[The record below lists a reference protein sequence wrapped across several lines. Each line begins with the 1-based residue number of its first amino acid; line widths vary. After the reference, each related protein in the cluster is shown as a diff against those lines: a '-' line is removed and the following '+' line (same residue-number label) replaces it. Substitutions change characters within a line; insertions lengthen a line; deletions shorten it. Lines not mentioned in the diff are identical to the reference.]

1 MSIQTAEQ
9 YEANEQYEQAY
20 EEYKKEHEKRPN
32 DLSITERLGHLAMV
46 LNKKDEAAAYY
57 TQILEKDMTNTLCYE
72 QLMDIY
78 VDTDKYK
85 YYIYRGNLHSVE
97 RKLEQAI
104 NDYKKALNHTEN
116 EQDIVM
122 TRFTLA
128 NLYDQTGNTTK
139 AIDEFLKTLEYEDNH
154 EEVFLKLAD
163 LYVKEDML
171 TSAIDVLERALKR
184 FDTENVRENL
194 AKLYLRNNQ
203 PVLAKDLTK
212 DDLLKIKCMLETGEH
227 DEANKKLADIE
238 VFYKNNPE
246 YYALRAQ
253 YYYILQ
259 EYDKSLEYV
268 EKYNELNH
276 NSALVYQMR
285 ALIYEN
291 KNDEFNAHLNWGKF
305 NLVRGNKDIAV
316 NEFLNAFQ
324 LKEDDVD
331 LMNTIA
337 ALLEETGDRNHAV
350 EFWERISKA
359 EPANKKALEKLADFR
374 ENIGD
379 YRMEIEYL
387 EKLYELDKRN
397 ALVIRRLA
405 QVHEKV
411 KNKPAAVEFYKK
423 YLELAKGAQ
432 DYEKIQQKLQK
443 LEHTEFVQDDEGL
456 LDKIIKFF
464 NKQKD

>member
-9 YEANEQYEQAY
+9 FEANEQYEQAY

-32 DLSITERLGHLAMV
+32 DLSITERLGHLAMM
-46 LNKKDEAAAYY
+46 LNKKDEAAGYY

-78 VDTDKYK
+78 VDTDRYK

-97 RKLEQAI
+97 HKLEHAI
-104 NDYKKALNHTEN
+104 NDYKKALNHAEN
-116 EQDIVM
+116 ERDIVM

-139 AIDEFLKTLEYEDNH
+139 AIDEFLKTLEYEENH

-163 LYVKEDML
+163 LYLKEDML
-171 TSAIDVLERALKR
+171 TSAIDVLERAQKR
-184 FDTENVRENL
+184 FDTDKVRENL

-203 PVLAKDLTK
+203 PELAKDLTK
-212 DDLLKIKCMLETGEH
+212 DDLLKIKCMLQSGE
-227 DEANKKLADIE
+227 DTDAEKKLREIE
-238 VFYKNNPE
+238 PFYKNNPE
-246 YYALRAQ
+246 YYALRAE
-253 YYYILQ
+253 YYYTQ
-259 EYDKSLEYV
+259 GDYDNALEYV
-268 EKYNELNH
+268 EKYNELNR

-291 KNDEFNAHLNWGKF
+291 KNDDYNAHLNWGKF

-331 LMNTIA
+331 LMNTLA
-337 ALLEETGDRNHAV
+337 VLLEETGDKNHAV
-350 EFWERISKA
+350 EFWERISNA
-359 EPANKKALEKLADFR
+359 EPTNKKALEKLADFR
-374 ENIGD
+374 ESIGD
-379 YRMEIEYL
+379 YRAEADYL
-387 EKLYELDKRN
+387 EKWYEIDKRN
-397 ALVIRRLA
+397 AILVRRLA
-405 QVHEKV
+405 KVYEKI
-411 KNKPAAVEFYKK
+411 KNKPDAVEFYKK

-432 DYEKIQQKLQK
+432 DYEQIEQKLQK
-443 LEHTEFVQDDEGL
+443 LEHTEFVQEDEGL
-456 LDKIIKFF
+456 LDKIMRFF
-464 NKQKD
+464 NK